1 MDNQFIIKFLR
12 FLSVSAILVGFFLI
26 GKYTFIYIYPFII
39 ALLVAFILNPLVTK
53 IQFKCK
59 LNRTIA
65 TLCIMMSF
73 FTLFTTGCF
82 FLLKRLLEES
92 TSLIESLPEQFKN
105 IKLLLT
111 DIGQAYLLPT
121 YEKLTKTI
129 TFLPPTEE
137 IDINQ
142 YIHLM
147 IDELGSSSSYFLK
160 NIILSTS
167 TVLSSLSYVG
177 TIIIF
182 ILLASFLMTKDLE
195 QLKVHLYNNV
205 PKRFIQKLQPI
216 FKHLKSSVF
225 GFLKAQIIITT
236 ISSLIV
242 MVSLFIFKVE
252 NVLMITLT
260 TFFVDFIPYVG
271 IGAIFIPWIIYNF
284 FTEQYIL
291 TIQLSCLYIGIIII
305 RQIIEPRILASSIG
319 LHPLV
324 ALIILFIGIQSLGL
338 IGIFI
343 TPIALIIISAIYHAG
358 IVHYIW
364 RFIKNG

>member
-205 PKRFIQKLQPI
+205 
-216 FKHLKSSVF
+216 HLKSSVF